1 MRQPRAGGVVIR
13 GGCGPACAGARVGSG
28 PAEAWCPRGGDA
40 GPDGSGVR
48 WSVRMVQDGGW
59 WTVLVC
65 EEPERQNPFRVVARS
80 CLGDGEEEKAQ
91 TDAAAASES
100 GPAGADAEL
109 LHVMRPLRRAGCG
122 GTVRDGVMWLGGALG
137 RVGAGCCIR
146 VDEQAARGGECGVAP
161 IRIGALPLVS
171 MQTTGCTCNRLGAVA
186 QVEVR
191 ETTGVRRER
200 H

>member
-1 MRQPRAGGVVIR
+1 
-13 GGCGPACAGARVGSG
+13 
-28 PAEAWCPRGGDA
+28 
-40 GPDGSGVR
+40 
-48 WSVRMVQDGGW
+48 MVQDGGW

-65 EEPERQNPFRVVARS
+65 EEPERKDPIRVVGRS

-109 LHVMRPLRRAGCG
+109 LHVMRPLPRAGCG
-122 GTVRDGVMWLGGALG
+122 GTVRDGVMWLEGALG
-137 RVGAGCCIR
+137 SVGAELAGCCCIR
-146 VDEQAARGGECGVAP
+146 MDEQAARGGKGGGAP
-161 IRIGALPLVS
+161 LVCVGALPLVS
-171 MQTTGCTCNRLGAVA
+171 TQTTGFTCNRLGAVA

-191 ETTGVRRER
+191 GTTGVRRER